1 MENEKLYNIAK
12 NIIDN
17 SIKLKKDENIL
28 IELYGTHG
36 KPLALEVM
44 KYVSSIGARSYFNI
58 IDYDLIKIMLDNA
71 NENYMKTYGFCDLE
85 RMKQMDAYLAIKSVD
100 NPNILKNV
108 SAENMVIYNKY
119 YTLPVHLEER
129 VKNTKWCLINYPNE
143 NLAKMSNVTL
153 KEYTDLYYNVCTLD
167 YTKLS
172 NAMDKLVELMQ
183 KTDKVRIIGKGTD
196 IEFSIKGIGVEKYF
210 GTYNLPDGEVATAPV
225 KESINGYITYNT
237 KSSYNGIEFNNIKFV
252 FKNGKI
258 VETYAD
264 KKIELDKILDTDE
277 GARYI
282 GEFAFGLNPYIT
294 KIMGDVLFDEKIYGS
309 FHLTPG
315 TSIDEFDNG
324 NRSAIHWDLVCIQTK
339 EYGGGEIYFDDV
351 LIRKDGE
358 FVLEELRFLNKEKL
372 V

>member
-1 MENEKLYNIAK
+1 MREQQLHNIAK

-17 SIKLKKDENIL
+17 SIKLKENENIL

-44 KYVSSIGARSYFNI
+44 KYAANIGARAYFNI
-58 IDYDLIKIMLDNA
+58 IDYDMIRIMLDNA
-71 NENYMKTYGFCDLE
+71 DENYMKTYGICDLE

-100 NPNILKNV
+100 NPNVLKGV
-108 SAENMVIYNKY
+108 PSENMTLYNKC

-129 VKNTKWCLINYPNE
+129 VKNTKWCLVNYPNE
-143 NLAKMSNVTL
+143 YLAKNSNVTL
-153 KEYTDLYYNVCTLD
+153 KEYIDLYYKVCTLD
-167 YTKLS
+167 YNKLS
-172 NAMDKLVELMQ
+172 NAMDKLVELMK
-183 KTDKVRIIGKGTD
+183 KTDKVKIIGKGTD
-196 IEFSIKGIGVEKYF
+196 IEFSIKGIDVEKYY

-237 KSSYNGIEFNNIKFV
+237 KTSYNGIQFNNIKLV
-252 FKNGKI
+252 FKGGKI

-264 KKIELDKILDTDE
+264 NNEELEKILDTDE

-282 GEFAFGLNPYIT
+282 GEFALGLNPYIT
-294 KIMGDVLFDEKIYGS
+294 KIMGDILFDEKIYGS

-315 TSIDEFDNG
+315 TSVDGFDNG
-324 NRSAIHWDLVCIQTK
+324 NRSAIHCDLVCIQTK
-339 EYGGGEIYFDDV
+339 DYGGGEIYFDDI

-358 FVLEELRFLNKEKL
+358 FVLEELKCLNKENL
-372 V
+372 I